1 MTPPK
6 HRPNPFGAKLSRRSL
21 GVLAGLG
28 AGAAAGGLLGSGAAS
43 AAFTPGAW
51 YHLQS
56 RYSGLVL
63 EIDGASTA
71 NGALLVQRN
80 RTYATNQQFRFV
92 AAGAGYYKIEARHSG
107 LALDVY
113 AKSTA
118 NGANIVQWTANTGAN
133 QQWQIIDDGTWL
145 RFVNRN
151 SGKALDVWEWAIAE
165 GSRVSQYDNL
175 AGVNQ
180 QWKLVPAEA
189 APASGVPTIYVAS
202 DSTAQTYNSSAY
214 PMTGWGQKL
223 GGWMDA
229 NTRIANHAIGGR
241 SSRSFI
247 EQGRL
252 AAILDAIQPGDYL
265 YVQFGHNDADS
276 SKPERYTSPADYKR
290 YLRDDYMAGAAA
302 KGAIPVLL
310 TPVNRLDYNSSTGQF
325 NTSFATYAAKVHE
338 LVSETGVNLIDL
350 GARSRAYLN
359 AIGPDRAKDVFMHLA
374 AGEYPNYP
382 AGLADSTH
390 FQDYGG
396 NQMARLVAE
405 GTRALSRPIAGHVR

>member
-1 MTPPK
+1 MTD
-6 HRPNPFGAKLSRRSL
+6 PFSAKLSRRNL
-21 GVLAGLG
+21 GLLAGIG
-28 AGAAAGGLLGSGAAS
+28 AGAAAGGLLGAGAAS
-43 AAFTPGAW
+43 AAFTPGTW

-56 RYSGLVL
+56 RYNGLVL

-71 NGALLVQRN
+71 GGAKLVQRN
-80 RTYATNQQFRFV
+80 RTYNTNQEFRFV
-92 AAGAGYYKIEARHSG
+92 DAGGGYYRIEVRHSG

-118 NGANIVQWTANTGAN
+118 NGADIVQWASNGGNN

-151 SGKALDVWEWAIAE
+151 SGKALDAWEWNIAL
-165 GSRVSQYDNL
+165 GARVSQYDN
-175 AGVNQ
+175 AGGINQ
-180 QWKLVPAEA
+180 QWKLIPADA
-189 APASGVPTIYVAS
+189 APASGTPTIYVAS

-214 PMTGWGQKL
+214 PMAGWGQKL

-252 AAILDAIQPGDYL
+252 TTILNAIQPGDYL
-265 YVQFGHNDADS
+265 FVQFGHNDAS
-276 SKPERYTSPADYKR
+276 TGNPERYTSPADYKM
-290 YLRDDYMAGAAA
+290 YLRDHYMAGATA

-325 NTSFATYAAKVHE
+325 NESFGTYAAKVRE
-338 LVSETGVNLIDL
+338 LVAETGVRMIDL
-350 GARSRAYLN
+350 GARSRGYLN
-359 AIGPDRAKDVFMHLA
+359 AITPARAQAEVYMHLA
-374 AGEYPNYP
+374 VGEYPNYP
-382 AGLADSTH
+382 NGLADSTH
-390 FQDYGG
+390 FIEYGA
-396 NQMARLVAE
+396 NQMARLVSE
-405 GTRALSRPIAGHVR
+405 GAKALGGTLGAHVR